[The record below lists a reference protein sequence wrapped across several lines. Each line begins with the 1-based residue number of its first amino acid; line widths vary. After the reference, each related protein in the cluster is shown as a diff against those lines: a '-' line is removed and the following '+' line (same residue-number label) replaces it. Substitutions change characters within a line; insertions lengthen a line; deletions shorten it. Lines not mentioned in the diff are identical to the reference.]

1 MTSSR
6 KRRSM
11 LGHACTGGPRLGVNL
26 CAGRNRN
33 VKKSREVS
41 GKRIRIMKN
50 GAGAMSACP
59 VSFIRLPEV
68 QLQRELN
75 VSCWF

>member
-1 MTSSR
+1 
-6 KRRSM
+6 M
-11 LGHACTGGPRLGVNL
+11 LGHAGTGGPRLGVNL

-59 VSFIRLPEV
+59 VSFIRLPRSTASARTECFLLV
-68 QLQRELN
+68 LM
-75 VSCWF
+75 F